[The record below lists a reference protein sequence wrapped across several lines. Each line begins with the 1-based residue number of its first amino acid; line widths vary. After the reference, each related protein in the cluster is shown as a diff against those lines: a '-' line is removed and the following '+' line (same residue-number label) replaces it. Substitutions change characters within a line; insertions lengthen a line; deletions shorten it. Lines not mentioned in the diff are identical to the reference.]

1 MNELFL
7 TPEDLYALTDY
18 KRSAEQLRWL
28 RENNYA
34 HTTGASGKPKVLR
47 AEMERHLVGG
57 SGRASGRS
65 ARAPSLDLSAISAG
79 AVA

>member
-1 MNELFL
+1 MSDLFL
-7 TPEDLYALTDY
+7 TDEDLYALTDY

-28 RENNYA
+28 GENNYA
-34 HTTGASGKPKVLR
+34 HSIGASGRPKVLR

-57 SGRASGRS
+57 SGRASGRN
-65 ARAPSLDLSAISAG
+65 ARTPSLDLSAISAE